1 MNVHIVFVDIDPTD
15 AYRSD
20 AASYYV
26 RDGPF
31 CLLWVLSSNF
41 CSLFCW
47 QASLCLLCA
56 NTRSAGQNQAT
67 FSFRPLSM
75 TVVHLV
81 LPSMPSRITPSCAF
95 IGTCRTLQCL
105 DTYFPG
111 PIMDVTSPLFSLSL
125 LSGNTITYPCLGG
138 RYAPVA
144 IDKNLLQHLL
154 DVSPDSDVLTFDDLV
169 TARANRDATL
179 RKPFNRVHA
188 LISRGAVALTVQTL
202 GDEEG
207 NIPKQCIR
215 EWFGEERLPHRW
227 ARPMTAIGLWSTYR
241 ISNWVGQLVKTKLTH
256 ITADSIFR

>member
-1 MNVHIVFVDIDPTD
+1 MCGRNFKIDLQDLARHNVLEH
-15 AYRSD
+15 
-20 AASYYV
+20 
-26 RDGPF
+26 
-31 CLLWVLSSNF
+31 N
-41 CSLFCW
+41 
-47 QASLCLLCA
+47 ASL
-56 NTRSAGQNQAT
+56 TRADA
-67 FSFRPLSM
+67 
-75 TVVHLV
+75 
-81 LPSMPSRITPSCAF
+81 MP
-95 IGTCRTLQCL
+95 
-105 DTYFPG
+105 
-111 PIMDVTSPLFSLSL
+111 
-125 LSGNTITYPCLGG
+125 GG